1 MLHADWFL
9 KAVALVL
16 MPAALAVKGLTPSHT
31 VAYHIA
37 DVVLG
42 VGAGLGI
49 YSSTGR
55 ELKAP

>member
-9 KAVALVL
+9 RLVSLVLVPAAVAL
-16 MPAALAVKGLTPSHT
+16 KGLTPSHT
-31 VAYHIA
+31 IAYQIA

-55 ELKAP
+55 TLKAP